1 MGDEDLPSVEQSIMA
16 LQGHKAAICAE
27 VLNDPRIN
35 KQIPITNKK
44 GISIRAIRQIFTKPK
59 KI

>member
-1 MGDEDLPSVEQSIMA
+1 VEQSIMA